1 MVASLFQRIQTLV
14 QRLISSIAI
23 IQRRTSR
30 IKSLGYTSRL
40 DIPIAVINSGLGAT
54 CGAPLC
60 VRASLNYEDF
70 YQFQTSTN
78 VIDKLRQIASVTLM
92 ALDLRKYHDFEHY
105 KKTLKKNSY
114 FLRSNK
120 KAVQNG
126 YWVEQFQYQNH
137 TPDMREIRQSI
148 DERAQGLPADPFVLT
163 DQALN
168 KDPTALTPIE
178 YPKCPQHWELWFGVF
193 KHVPGY
199 MQGTLELNKKLVA
212 YARLRRIGNTIKYAE
227 FIGHGEHLQ
236 FSVMIMLHIH
246 LIEWIMNNTNPH
258 SEGVQYVTYNTVE
271 KGEDGIL
278 FWKRKA
284 LFTPFVIHTLEP
296 ELPEDFDA
304 KTYLRLNPDLK
315 ETENEASLHYI
326 RHGLNE
332 KRLYK
337 LDLPDGFDPD
347 VYLKLNVDLDQHK
360 TDPEIHYL
368 LHGKNEG
375 RNFK

>member
-1 MVASLFQRIQTLV
+1 MVASLFQRIQTVV
-14 QRLISSIAI
+14 QQLFTSIAI
-23 IQRRTSR
+23 TQRRTSR

-40 DIPIAVINSGLGAT
+40 DIPTAVINSGLGST
-54 CGAPLC
+54 CVTPLC

-70 YQFQTSTN
+70 YQVRSSSN
-78 VIDKLRQIASVTLM
+78 GIDKLKQIGSVTLM
-92 ALDLRKYHDFEHY
+92 ALDLRKYHDFENY
-105 KKTLKKNSY
+105 KKILKKQSY

-148 DERAQGLPADPFVLT
+148 DDRAQGLPADPFVLT
-163 DQALN
+163 DQVLN
-168 KDPTALTPIE
+168 KDPSALTPIE

-193 KHVPGY
+193 KQVPGY
-199 MQGTLELNKKLVA
+199 MQGTLELNKKMVA

-227 FIGHGEHLQ
+227 FIGHGDHLQ

-246 LIEWIMNNTNPH
+246 LLEWIMNNANPH
-258 SEGVQYVTYNTVE
+258 SQGVQYVTYNTVE
-271 KGEDGIL
+271 KGDDGIL
-278 FWKRKA
+278 YWKRKA
-284 LFTPFVIHTLEP
+284 LFTPFVIKMLEP

-315 ETENEASLHYI
+315 ETEKEAGMHYI

-332 KRLYK
+332 NRLYK
-337 LDLPDGFDPD
+337 MDLPNDFDPD

-360 TDPEIHYL
+360 IDPKIHYL

-375 RNFK
+375 RNYK